1 MKNLISLLLLPLL
14 AFVAMG
20 CSDDE
25 PQDIEASDIS
35 GTWYLTNIRG
45 WEYDE
50 DSKDGKSNFNES
62 FNFNSVGIPVG
73 VNKEEAQKISF
84 SDVSNTTLSVTN
96 FYWGFNE
103 SIRDWEWFA
112 DETGTVTL
120 QGNQLIY
127 GTMRVTITK
136 LSSTEMTTYQ
146 KDEDGETYV
155 TYTRLAIG

>member
-1 MKNLISLLLLPLL
+1 MKNFISLLLLPLFTFL
-14 AFVAMG
+14 VTG

-25 PQDIEASDIS
+25 PQNIEASDIC

-50 DSKDGKSNFNES
+50 DSKDGKSHFNET
-62 FNFNSVGIPVG
+62 FNFNGKGVPVG
-73 VNKEEAQKISF
+73 DNKEDAQKILF
-84 SDVSNTTLSVTN
+84 TEVKNTTLSVTN

-103 SIRDWEWFA
+103 NVRDWEWFA
-112 DETGTVTL
+112 NETVDITL
-120 QGNQLIY
+120 QGNQLID

-155 TYTRLAIG
+155 TYTKLAIQ

>member
-1 MKNLISLLLLPLL
+1 MKKLIFS
-14 AFVAMG
+14 
-20 CSDDE
+20 
-25 PQDIEASDIS
+25 
-35 GTWYLTNIRG
+35 
-45 WEYDE
+45 YD
-50 DSKDGKSNFNES
+50 
-62 FNFNSVGIPVG
+62 
-73 VNKEEAQKISF
+73 
-84 SDVSNTTLSVTN
+84 
-96 FYWGFNE
+96 
-103 SIRDWEWFA
+103 A

>member
-1 MKNLISLLLLPLL
+1 MKNLVLLLLLPLL
-14 AFVAMG
+14 AFVATG
-20 CSDDE
+20 CCDDE
-25 PQDIEASDIS
+25 PQKIEASDIC

-50 DSKDGKSNFNES
+50 HSKDGKSNFNES
-62 FNFNSVGIPVG
+62 FNFDSAGNPVG
-73 VNKEEAQKISF
+73 ANKEEAQKLRI
-84 SDVSNTTLSVTN
+84 DEVSNSTLGVTN

-103 SIRDWEWFA
+103 YVRDWEWFA

-120 QGNQLIY
+120 QGNQLID

-136 LSSTEMTTYQ
+136 LSSTEMITYQ

-155 TYTRLAIG
+155 TYTRLNVK